1 MITCSYVRKKSWSVV
16 WICWKDVY
24 VLLGEIRKTIFLAK
38 TTVIPYFK
46 LIFIYKQWLFITAS
60 WEDLAEVVFVS
71 NKCMSSCVI
80 CLVVAREI
88 FLLQSD
94 CSAITKV
101 HKPNFSLLSL
111 TYFAK
116 DKQTLKMKDTLYKM
130 DIVRHRPICGL
141 FPLKCQS
148 LRQTF
153 QRIIQALLLAKH
165 LRRFCCWFEW
175 S

>member
-1 MITCSYVRKKSWSVV
+1 MEYGLDLLKRCLCFARRNPENLFFSEDDCHPTLTLYSFTNNGWSLR
-16 WICWKDVY
+16 
-24 VLLGEIRKTIFLAK
+24 LLEKTWQQLFLW
-38 TTVIPYFK
+38 VIN
-46 LIFIYKQWLFITAS
+46 L
-60 WEDLAEVVFVS
+60 
-71 NKCMSSCVI
+71 SSCVI
-80 CLVVAREI
+80 CLVIAREI
-88 FLLQSD
+88 FLLKSD

-101 HKPNFSLLSL
+101 HKLNFSLLRL

-116 DKQTLKMKDTLYKM
+116 DKQTLKMEDTLYKM
-130 DIVRHRPICGL
+130 DVFRHRPICGL
-141 FPLKCQS
+141 FPLKSQS